1 MVRFLRIQDMP
12 VYSNVLLETR
22 EQALDV
28 PLGELD
34 LACCRQCGHV
44 FNLAFDASRM
54 DYTPAYENS
63 LHFSPGFQKYAE
75 ELSLHLVRSHD
86 IRNKLVIDIGC
97 GKGDFLAT
105 ICKAGGNRGIG
116 FDRSYSRD
124 AATHEAGLDL
134 TFVPD
139 FFEEKDGA
147 YLPDLICCRHVLEH
161 MEAPRAFLDVIRRA
175 VAGRRETIVFFEVP
189 NGAYTTRDMGI
200 WDLIYEHCSYFS
212 ENSLLTLFQ
221 SSGFVVKNL
230 SQLYCGQYLGIEAAI
245 GDTIPTP
252 ARPPAVP
259 ADIAAFSAGY
269 AAKLE
274 FWREELARLEQ
285 AGRRAV
291 VWGAGS
297 KGVTFLNVLAA
308 RSIDYVIDINPRKHG
323 RYVGGTGA
331 KVMPGEFLAEYKP
344 HMVIAMNPVYRD
356 EISAYLRSMGLS
368 CELRFA

>member
-1 MVRFLRIQDMP
+1 MVRFLHLQDMP
-12 VYSNVLLETR
+12 VYSNVLLPTR

-28 PLGELD
+28 PLGNLD
-34 LACCRQCGHV
+34 LAWCGQCGHV

-75 ELSLHLVRSHD
+75 DLSLHLVRSHD
-86 IRNKLVIDIGC
+86 VRNKVVIDIGC

-134 TFVPD
+134 TFVAE
-139 FFEEKDGA
+139 FFDEKDGA

-161 MEAPRAFLDVIRRA
+161 MEAPREFLRVIRCALAEKNEA
-175 VAGRRETIVFFEVP
+175 VVFFEVP
-189 NGAYTTRDMGI
+189 NAAYTIRDMGI

-230 SQLYCGQYLGIEAAI
+230 SQLYSGQYLGIEATV
-245 GDTIPTP
+245 GDAPV
-252 ARPPAVP
+252 ARPPAVHS
-259 ADIAAFSAGY
+259 DEVAAFPARY
-269 AAKLE
+269 AAKIE
-274 FWREELARLEQ
+274 FWREELARFER
-285 AGRRAV
+285 AGRRTV
-291 VWGAGS
+291 IWGAGS
-297 KGVTFLNVLAA
+297 KGITFLNVLAA
-308 RSIDYVIDINPRKHG
+308 QSIDFVIDINPRKHG
-323 RYVGGTGA
+323 RYVAGTGA
-331 KVMPGEFLAEYKP
+331 QVMPPGFLAEYRP
-344 HMVIAMNPVYRD
+344 HLVIAMNPVYGD
-356 EISAYLRSMGLS
+356 EISSYLRSMGLS
-368 CELRFA
+368 SDLRFA